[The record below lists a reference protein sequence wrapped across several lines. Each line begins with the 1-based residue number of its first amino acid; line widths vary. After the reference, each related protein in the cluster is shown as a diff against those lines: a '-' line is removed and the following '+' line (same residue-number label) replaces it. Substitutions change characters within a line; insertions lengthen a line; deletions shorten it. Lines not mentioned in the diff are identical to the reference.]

1 MHEQTLLGELPIKK
15 LLLKFSIP
23 CIMSLLIGALYNI
36 VDQIFIGHS
45 SVGSLGN
52 TATTIVYPITV
63 IALAFALFFGDG
75 AASFLSMC
83 QGKKDTKQSHK
94 SVGNMILLTLIIS
107 LVIVLVVAIAM
118 YPILNSF
125 GATSTS
131 IGLAR
136 DYCTIILIG
145 IPFYMVSTGLSSIIR
160 ADGNPK
166 YAMLSMLAGAII
178 NVVLD
183 PILIFSC
190 NLGIKGAAIAT
201 IAGQIVS
208 FAITILYLFKSKT
221 FRLGIKSFA
230 LEFHVI
236 MKFVKL
242 GISSFLTQISIVI
255 MSIVTNSVLK
265 EYGLLSEYGPDIPIA
280 VYGIVMKVYQIVIS
294 IVIGISAGG
303 QPIIGYN
310 YGAGKFKRVRQTY
323 KYIFISTV
331 IISGVFFIIF
341 QTAPSFVLGLFGESS
356 DLYLQFGE
364 LSLRIYLSLIIPT
377 CVMKASAVFLQS
389 LGRPVEST
397 ILSLVRDI
405 VLLVPLTLILPMSM
419 GIVGAL
425 WAAPIADIAG
435 IILTLVLVIL
445 QLKRLKKLE
454 IIQENEN
461 LA

>member
-75 AASFLSMC
+75 AAAFLSMC
-83 QGKKDTKQSHK
+83 QGKRDTKQSHK
-94 SVGNMILLTLIIS
+94 SVGNMILLTFIVSII
-107 LVIVLVVAIAM
+107 VVLVVALFM
-118 YPILNSF
+118 SPVLTSF
-125 GATSTS
+125 GATDTS
-131 IGLAR
+131 ISLAK
-136 DYCTIILIG
+136 DYCRIILIG
-145 IPFYMVSTGLSSIIR
+145 IPFYMIGTGLSSIIR

-190 NLGIKGAAIAT
+190 GLGIKGAAIAT
-201 IAGQIVS
+201 ISGQIVS
-208 FAITILYLFKSKT
+208 FIITIMYLFKT
-221 FRLGIKSFA
+221 KSFK
-230 LEFHVI
+230 LGKTSINPELYVI
-236 MKFVKL
+236 SKFVKL

-255 MSIVTNSVLK
+255 MSIVTNSILK
-265 EYGLLSEYGPDIPIA
+265 KYGIMSEYGPDIPIA

-323 KYIFISTV
+323 KYILIST
-331 IISGVFFIIF
+331 IAISTFFFIVF
-341 QTAPSFVLGLFGESS
+341 QTVPAFVLSLFGESS
-356 DLYLQFGE
+356 DLYMQFGR
-364 LSLRIYLSLIIPT
+364 LSLRIYLALIIPT
-377 CVMKASAVFLQS
+377 CIMKASAVFLQS
-389 LGRPVEST
+389 LGKPVEST
-397 ILSLVRDI
+397 LLSIIRDI
-405 VLLVPLTLILPMSM
+405 VLLVPLTVILPMSM
-419 GIVGAL
+419 EIIGAL
-425 WAAPIADIAG
+425 WAAPIADVVG
-435 IILTLVLVIL
+435 IILTIVLVAN
-445 QLKRLKKLE
+445 QLNKLKKLE
-454 IIQENEN
+454 TLE
-461 LA
+461 LSHTM